1 MTNKELIALLRRA
14 LRGVEQ
20 ETVDKLISDIDE
32 YITQEATKAE
42 FLRILLSKIA
52 ELEEIMIHRKTQVS
66 IIARQSLEVNKVL
79 SQIVGVK
86 L

>member
-52 ELEEIMIHRKTQVS
+52 ELEEIMTHRKTTVA